1 MSETREA
8 KGVTINVMGR
18 EFRVAAPGGEERQ
31 LAASVE
37 YLNKK
42 MREIRDTGKV
52 VGNERI
58 AIMAALNIAH
68 EFLQLQAGGSALRV
82 NDLVPWESPLYKAGV
97 AQEDQ
102 LVNLGGV
109 DLTSL
114 AAFEQAL
121 AKQKPGVGVPL
132 RYVRR
137 SGETVNGTITLDED
151 PRVEIVTLEA
161 TGGMLTDD
169 QRRFRESWLNSQRR

>member
-1 MSETREA
+1 MSEAKEA
-8 KGVTINVMGR
+8 KDPKGVTINVMGR

-68 EFLQLQAGGSALRV
+68 EHLQKPAAPRAAKTSHA
-82 NDLVPWESPLYKAGV
+82 DT
-97 AQEDQ
+97 D
-102 LVNLGGV
+102 V
-109 DLTSL
+109 DATRQRII
-114 AAFEQAL
+114 AFE
-121 AKQKPGVGVPL
+121 
-132 RYVRR
+132 
-137 SGETVNGTITLDED
+137 
-151 PRVEIVTLEA
+151 EIIEKA
-161 TGGMLTDD
+161 ISD
-169 QRRFRESWLNSQRR
+169 QEKLF

>member
-1 MSETREA
+1 MSEAKET

-31 LAASVE
+31 LVASVE

-68 EFLQLQAGGSALRV
+68 EFLQLQAGVKPARASA
-82 NDLVPWESPLYKAGV
+82 SS
-97 AQEDQ
+97 
-102 LVNLGGV
+102 V
-109 DLTSL
+109 DAEL
-114 AAFEQAL
+114 
-121 AKQKPGVGVPL
+121 
-132 RYVRR
+132 VRR
-137 SGETVNGTITLDED
+137 KMDEFEGIIEKA
-151 PRVEIVTLEA
+151 VA
-161 TGGMLTDD
+161 D
-169 QRRFRESWLNSQRR
+169 QEKLF